1 MNEKILNKLRFFCND
16 CNLYWRSSFNIV
28 KGERMFYK
36 RVDKNIFTRNGSEII
51 QKVNF
56 MSMFL

>member
-1 MNEKILNKLRFFCND
+1 
-16 CNLYWRSSFNIV
+16 
-28 KGERMFYK
+28 MFYK